1 MNDAFSLPEAMS
13 QVAVTLAGFGA
24 IATGPSAVRRRS
36 RRRRAADQHDDHL
49 AHNMH
54 RDFAPARSRC
64 SIFPKNGSGAAPR
77 SSSWLFKPPSC
88 PALRARAPHGEV
100 AGFHAL
106 ATFINQALVVSGFI
120 LFGLCA
126 LGWPAGNLDAMFVA
140 SGFAMLTVS
149 AISFPRGL
157 FDAAFGSPGLVSNR
171 LHSRRIALIAAAI
184 ACRRSVRAVGS
195 C

>member
-1 MNDAFSLPEAMS
+1 MNDAFSLLEAMS

-24 IATGPSAVRRRS
+24 IATGLSARSDEDRVDAGRLINMMITSLTTCIATLLPHALSLLDLSEEWVWRGAAIIVVAVQAAFMPGALGRVRRM
-36 RRRRAADQHDDHL
+36 AKL
-49 AHNMH
+49 
-54 RDFAPARSRC
+54 
-64 SIFPKNGSGAAPR
+64 
-77 SSSWLFKPPSC
+77 
-88 PALRARAPHGEV
+88 

-149 AISFPRGL
+149 AIL
-157 FDAAFGSPGLVSNR
+157 FFRVVYSML
-171 LHSRRIALIAAAI
+171 
-184 ACRRSVRAVGS
+184 RSVRPD
-195 C
+195 